1 MLKNN
6 DFPNVQIRIHLNYG
20 WAEGATNI
28 AHGKLPYNLN
38 NFCTLYIF
46 LYTKSKHLS
55 GVVQQNNEKAMGQT
69 FI

>member
-1 MLKNN
+1 MAE
-6 DFPNVQIRIHLNYG
+6 
-20 WAEGATNI
+20 AEGATNI

-38 NFCTLYIF
+38 NFCTLYVF

-69 FI
+69 YI